1 MYGNRHT
8 PQWLKRKCSCI
19 WSCLRPHSRVDMP
32 EQDRASRRREVTMP
46 LHTPVTILVMDH
58 ASSFARALA
67 VLLRRDGATVDTTD
81 TGNRALA
88 RLEERCY
95 DIVLCDVQ
103 MPDLDGPTFYGR
115 LILHYPSLSQRVI
128 FLTGDILSAESMVFL
143 EQSGQ
148 AWIPKPFTAAAVR
161 RAVAQALRTLKSSD

>member
-1 MYGNRHT
+1 
-8 PQWLKRKCSCI
+8 
-19 WSCLRPHSRVDMP
+19 
-32 EQDRASRRREVTMP
+32 MP

-161 RAVAQALRTLKSSD
+161 SAVAGSLWRGSDRPRRLRPGHGGHGCCPSW